1 MIKEKTNPLKIETF
15 ADGEDREFLIDSR
28 MEIQNILQTICKHNS
43 RSAIYYDERK
53 RFYLTMLL
61 AADEQGIW
69 IDPASNPRDNRNI
82 LASEEIVFV
91 STHNQTK
98 VQFAAR
104 SPQLGSLQNS
114 DALFLPLPQQL
125 LRLQRRDCYRMSTW
139 PQYPVKCIFK
149 PTAQVMPVVD
159 ISVSGLSLE
168 YREKDVKLR
177 AGNIYPDCEID
188 LPEVGRL
195 TATLQVKNLFEV
207 VSRTGRVNQRA
218 GCEFVKPGR
227 ETILPLQRYV
237 AQMQRMSASL
247 GSYR

>member
-15 ADGEDREFLIDSR
+15 AHGEDREFIIDSR
-28 MEIQNILQTICKHNS
+28 MEIQNILRSICKHNS
-43 RSAIYYDERK
+43 RCALYYDERT
-53 RFYLTMLL
+53 RFFLTLL
-61 AADEQGIW
+61 LEADEQGIW
-69 IDPASNPRDNRNI
+69 IDPASNPRDNRHI
-82 LASEEIVFV
+82 LASEELVFV

-98 VQFAAR
+98 VQFTAR
-104 SPQLGSLQNS
+104 PPQLTPFQHGN
-114 DALFLPLPQQL
+114 ALFLPLPQQL
-125 LRLQRRDCYRMSTW
+125 LRLQRRDCYRLPTW

-207 VSRTGRVNQRA
+207 VSRGGRVNQRA

-247 GSYR
+247 GAYR

>member
-1 MIKEKTNPLKIETF
+1 MIKEKSNPLKIETF
-15 ADGEDREFLIDSR
+15 AAGEDREFLIDSR
-28 MEIQNILQTICKHNS
+28 MEIQNILQTICKHRS
-43 RSAIYYDERK
+43 RSALYYDGRK
-53 RFYLTMLL
+53 RFFLTMLL
-61 AADEQGIW
+61 AADKQGIW
-69 IDPASNPRDNRNI
+69 IDPASNPRDNHHI

-98 VQFAAR
+98 VQFA
-104 SPQLGSLQNS
+104 SQPPQLAAFQNS
-114 DALFLPLPQQL
+114 DALFLPLPQRL
-125 LRLQRRDCYRMSTW
+125 LRLQRRDCYRLPTW

-177 AGNIYPDCEID
+177 AGNIYPGCEID
-188 LPEVGRL
+188 LPEVGKL

-207 VSRTGRVNQRA
+207 VSRTGKVNQRA
-218 GCEFVKPGR
+218 GCEFVKPGQ

-237 AQMQRMSASL
+237 AQMQRLSASM
-247 GSYR
+247 GAYR